1 MVLLACVAWRFLSAS
16 KQAQAGEGSEAA
28 RDWGGS
34 NEKPFESV
42 IEILM
47 CGHSTESH
55 WTVLSLG
62 ARVYHGVQG
71 DSYFWVYRWNPY
83 VWLFTSRL

>member
-55 WTVLSLG
+55 
-62 ARVYHGVQG
+62 
-71 DSYFWVYRWNPY
+71 
-83 VWLFTSRL
+83 

>member
-1 MVLLACVAWRFLSAS
+1 MRLFKKDNEKNLTMVLLACVAWRFLSAS
-16 KQAQAGEGSEAA
+16 KQAQAGEGSEAE

-55 WTVLSLG
+55 
-62 ARVYHGVQG
+62 
-71 DSYFWVYRWNPY
+71 
-83 VWLFTSRL
+83 